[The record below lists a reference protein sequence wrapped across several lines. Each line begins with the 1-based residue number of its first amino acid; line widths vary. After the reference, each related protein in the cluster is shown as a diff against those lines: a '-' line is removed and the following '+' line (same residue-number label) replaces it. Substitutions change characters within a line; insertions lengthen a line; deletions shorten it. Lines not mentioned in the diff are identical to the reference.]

1 MVIKIRFIQQDS
13 TNFVLQVIYNNAT
26 KTVSKKA
33 NPPKGGDA
41 KPRVYSGH
49 QFRYDSRVA
58 EISLNRLTG
67 ALR

>member
-1 MVIKIRFIQQDS
+1 MAIKIKFIQQDS
-13 TNFVLQVIYNNAT
+13 TNFVPRVIYNDIT

-33 NPPKGGDA
+33 NLPKGGDA

-49 QFRYDSRVA
+49 QFRHDSRVA